1 MSSRSLRAGLL
12 AVLSIGLVA
21 CGNQSSA
28 PATGPATV
36 DVITVHAGDL
46 PLTHALVG
54 RLAPTR
60 VAEVRARV
68 AGIVLERAYTEGS
81 DVKRGDLLF
90 RIDPAPLQATLG
102 EREAALA
109 QAEASARN
117 ADATA
122 ERYRGLAA
130 KGVLSTQ
137 DLDDANAKAAT
148 SRAAVA
154 QARAAVESARL
165 DLSYARVTAPI
176 HGRAGR
182 ALVTE
187 GALVGQSTATELT
200 TIEQIDPIYVNFSQ
214 PMPVVQQ
221 MRAEQAS
228 GQVAM
233 NADGSVRVT
242 VTLPDGSVYPETGK
256 LDFSDLAVDPDTGS
270 VSLRAVLPN
279 ADYQLLP
286 GMFVDVTLASG
297 TLKNVI
303 LVPQQA
309 LQRDT
314 RGAYVYVVEDGKA
327 VRRDVDARSMRE
339 GDWVIRGGLAD
350 GDVVIVNGIQA
361 IGPGS
366 EVKTSPWQPA
376 GAAPA
381 ATTAD

>member
-1 MSSRSLRAGLL
+1 MSLQLRTGVLAISTSL
-12 AVLSIGLVA
+12 LVA
-21 CGNQSSA
+21 CGGKPAA
-28 PATGPATV
+28 PEPTAAAV
-36 DVITVHAGDL
+36 DVVTVRAGDL

-68 AGIVLERAYTEGS
+68 AGIVLERVYTEGS

-90 RIDPAPLQATLG
+90 RIDPAPLQAALG
-102 EREAALA
+102 ERQAALA
-109 QAEASARN
+109 QAGANARN
-117 ADATA
+117 AEATA
-122 ERYRGLAA
+122 KRYRDLAA
-130 KGVLSTQ
+130 KGVISTQ

-154 QARAAVESARL
+154 QARAAVESAQL

-176 HGRAGR
+176 DGRAGR

-187 GALVGQSTATELT
+187 GALVGQGAATELT

-228 GQVAM
+228 GRVAM

-242 VTLPDGSVYPETGK
+242 LALPDGSVHPEAGK
-256 LDFSDLAVDPDTGS
+256 LDFSDLAVDPETGS
-270 VSLRAVLPN
+270 VSLRAVVPN
-279 ADYQLLP
+279 PDHALLP
-286 GMFVDVTLASG
+286 GMFVNVTLDSG
-297 TLKNVI
+297 TLKDVV

-309 LQRDT
+309 LQRDA

-327 VRRDVDARSMRE
+327 VRRDVDARGMRG
-339 GDWVIRGGLAD
+339 GDWVIHGGLHD
-350 GDVVIVNGIQA
+350 GDAVIVNGIQA
-361 IGPGS
+361 IRPGAG
-366 EVKTSPWQPA
+366 VTSTPWQPP

-381 ATTAD
+381 ATAAG